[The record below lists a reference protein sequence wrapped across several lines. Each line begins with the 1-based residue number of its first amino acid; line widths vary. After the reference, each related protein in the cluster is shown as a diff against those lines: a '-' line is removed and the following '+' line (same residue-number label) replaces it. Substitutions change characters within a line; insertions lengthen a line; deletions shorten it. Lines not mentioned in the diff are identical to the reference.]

1 MDNLHSLFSST
12 GVNGYGSHSP
22 ELVGELIESTTVDFV
37 AQAAEL
43 DAAPP
48 LGAFVEVGTDQGLS
62 VYGVVAHVETAGID
76 PGARPIMR
84 GHGDV
89 RDGLIYAEN
98 PDLPLVLRTTFR
110 SLVVGYGEHGSYHQ
124 VLPARPPRLHYSVW
138 VSTAVAVRAFTD
150 SGLDYLNTLLASPE
164 AGTDELIAA
173 NVRLTALARGEPQ
186 AFARTAGRELAQL
199 LRSDYAR
206 LSSILRRISVNA

>member
-1 MDNLHSLFSST
+1 MDNLHSLLSSA
-12 GVNGYGSHSP
+12 GLNGSTSHSP
-22 ELVGELIESTTVDFV
+22 HLVGELIESTTVDFV

-48 LGAFVEVGTDQGLS
+48 LGAFVEVGTDDGLT

-98 PDLPLVLRTTFR
+98 PDLPHVLRTTFR
-110 SLVVGYGEHGSYHQ
+110 SLVVGYGERGRVHQ

-138 VSTAVAVRAFTD
+138 TAPALAVRDFTD
-150 SGLDYLNTLLASPE
+150 SGFDYLTTLLGAPD
-164 AGTDELIAA
+164 AATDELVAA

-186 AFARTAGRELAQL
+186 TFTRRAGRELAQL

-206 LSSILRRISVNA
+206 LSSILRRIAVGP